1 MRYSH
6 ARKHGHSTHTHGEK
20 KKITLRGKKKTMITL
35 SRMNADRS
43 KNNLTLARLGDEKK
57 KKELS
62 FTHTHTHTH
71 THTLEIINQIYD
83 AWEENTDE

>member
-1 MRYSH
+1 
-6 ARKHGHSTHTHGEK
+6 
-20 KKITLRGKKKTMITL
+20 MITL

>member
-1 MRYSH
+1 
-6 ARKHGHSTHTHGEK
+6 
-20 KKITLRGKKKTMITL
+20 
-35 SRMNADRS
+35 MNADRS